1 MLFRSIAFLETVCK
15 DQVSYKAMVSTTTN
29 GYGAVVSRREYYEID
44 RFLTDSAKAIREQR
58 AVLYRS
64 KEEEVK
70 KRRIQQEQEEKE
82 KRFNQYWEEHAE
94 EKAALEAEKLELTEK
109 IDTLQKEIDAIPS
122 KLGLDVLDKRI
133 ETITQEKSAL
143 GLFKFKER
151 KELQEQIDALDKEV
165 RALSTQVY
173 KEQSPFLDELQG
185 MKKRIRSIETEL
197 TKER

>member
-1 MLFRSIAFLETVCK
+1 MLFRS
-15 DQVSYKAMVSTTTN
+15 
-29 GYGAVVSRREYYEID
+29 
-44 RFLTDSAKAIREQR
+44 
-58 AVLYRS
+58 
-64 KEEEVK
+64 
-70 KRRIQQEQEEKE
+70 
-82 KRFNQYWEEHAE
+82 
-94 EKAALEAEKLELTEK
+94 LELTEK